1 MLDAL
6 SILQEA
12 YECGIL
18 DATEVA
24 IKINMTKENYVKE
37 RHPYSISSRKDGRF
51 ITTVRKEDEE
61 RQQIAAPSYVEL
73 ISKLYDYYNDHKSDY
88 TISDLYEMWVEKR
101 GKQSVEGTIDIKTVK
116 RDEQHWCKYYADNKL
131 VTIPIKK
138 ITTKMLNDFLNDSIT
153 TFKFSRKEFNNMKTI
168 LNAVYQIAMDKE
180 ILSVNPL
187 LNTHTD
193 VKFRSIQ
200 KKKDGSRLYLEKEM
214 EVLEDFLYQQETME
228 AYTILMDFQIGTRIG
243 ELVVLQK
250 EDMLDGEVYIHK
262 MEIVDEERVDGVY
275 IRKGYKVVEYV
286 KHDISAGYRT
296 IPLSKKAKIILEEVK
311 KLSPDSEYLFTQA
324 NGERMTSRSFNY
336 WLEKYCRDA
345 GITFKSSHC
354 IRRTFASRLYAKGM
368 PLEEISVYMGHED
381 TDTTKG
387 YIYNYNE
394 IEKNRAY
401 MDKAL

>member
-1 MLDAL
+1 
-6 SILQEA
+6 
-12 YECGIL
+12 
-18 DATEVA
+18 
-24 IKINMTKENYVKE
+24 
-37 RHPYSISSRKDGRF
+37 
-51 ITTVRKEDEE
+51 
-61 RQQIAAPSYVEL
+61 
-73 ISKLYDYYNDHKSDY
+73 
-88 TISDLYEMWVEKR
+88 
-101 GKQSVEGTIDIKTVK
+101 
-116 RDEQHWCKYYADNKL
+116 
-131 VTIPIKK
+131 
-138 ITTKMLNDFLNDSIT
+138 
-153 TFKFSRKEFNNMKTI
+153 MKTI
-168 LNAVYQIAMDKE
+168 LNAVFQIALDKE
-180 ILSVNPL
+180 LLSVNPL
-187 LNTHTD
+187 LHSHTD

-214 EVLEDFLYQQETME
+214 EILEDFLYQQETME

-250 EDMLDGEVYIHK
+250 EDMIDGEVYIHK

-286 KHDISAGYRT
+286 KHDISSGYRT
-296 IPLSKKAKIILEEVK
+296 VPLTKKAKKILEEVK
-311 KLSPDSEYLFTQA
+311 KLSPDSEYLFTQS

-368 PLEEISVYMGHED
+368 LLEKISVYMGHEE

>member
-1 MLDAL
+1 MIMLDAL

-37 RHPYSISSRKDGRF
+37 HHPYSISSRKDGRF

-73 ISKLYDYYNDHKSDY
+73 ISKLYDYYNDRKSDY

-116 RDEQHWCKYYADNKL
+116 RDEQHWRKYYADNKL

-168 LNAVYQIAMDKE
+168 LNAVFQIALDKE
-180 ILSVNPL
+180 LLSINPL
-187 LNTHTD
+187 INAHTD

-228 AYTILMDFQIGTRIG
+228 AYTILMDF
-243 ELVVLQK
+243 
-250 EDMLDGEVYIHK
+250 
-262 MEIVDEERVDGVY
+262 
-275 IRKGYKVVEYV
+275 
-286 KHDISAGYRT
+286 
-296 IPLSKKAKIILEEVK
+296 
-311 KLSPDSEYLFTQA
+311 
-324 NGERMTSRSFNY
+324 
-336 WLEKYCRDA
+336 
-345 GITFKSSHC
+345 
-354 IRRTFASRLYAKGM
+354 
-368 PLEEISVYMGHED
+368 
-381 TDTTKG
+381 
-387 YIYNYNE
+387 
-394 IEKNRAY
+394 
-401 MDKAL
+401 

>member
-1 MLDAL
+1 MSNSFAKFHINLL
-6 SILQEA
+6 NVIMSNL
-12 YECGIL
+12 YSVMG
-18 DATEVA
+18 
-24 IKINMTKENYVKE
+24 KI
-37 RHPYSISSRKDGRF
+37 
-51 ITTVRKEDEE
+51 
-61 RQQIAAPSYVEL
+61 
-73 ISKLYDYYNDHKSDY
+73 
-88 TISDLYEMWVEKR
+88 
-101 GKQSVEGTIDIKTVK
+101 
-116 RDEQHWCKYYADNKL
+116 
-131 VTIPIKK
+131 
-138 ITTKMLNDFLNDSIT
+138 
-153 TFKFSRKEFNNMKTI
+153 FKFSRKEFNNMKTI
-168 LNAVYQIAMDKE
+168 LNAVYQIVMDKE

-193 VKFRSIQ
+193 VKIRSIQ

-243 ELVVLQK
+243 ELVILQK

-262 MEIVDEERVDGVY
+262 MEIVDEERANGVY
-275 IRKGYKVVEYV
+275 IRKGYKIVEYV

-296 IPLSKKAKIILEEVK
+296 IPLSKKAKNILEEVK
-311 KLSPDSEYLFTQA
+311 KLSPDSEFLFTQS

-354 IRRTFASRLYAKGM
+354 IRRTFASRLYAEHM

-381 TDTTKG
+381 IDTTKG

-394 IEKNRAY
+394 KEKNRAY